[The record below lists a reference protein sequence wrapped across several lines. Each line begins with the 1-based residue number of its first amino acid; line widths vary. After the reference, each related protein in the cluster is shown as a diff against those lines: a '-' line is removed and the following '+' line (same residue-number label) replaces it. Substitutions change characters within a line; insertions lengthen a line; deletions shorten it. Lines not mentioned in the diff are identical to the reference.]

1 VAGTGVKRIIA
12 AGAGL
17 LVAGEAGL
25 AWRWPHDT
33 AVAVG
38 YALVI
43 ALGVVVA
50 AGLYS
55 LRAGPPDV

>member
-1 VAGTGVKRIIA
+1 MKRIILI
-12 AGAGL
+12 GAGL

-25 AWRWPHDT
+25 AWRWPNDT

-43 ALGVVVA
+43 ALAVVVA
-50 AGLYS
+50 AGLYC
-55 LRAGPPDV
+55 LRAGPPDDS

>member
-1 VAGTGVKRIIA
+1 VAGTDVKRIIA
-12 AGAGL
+12 AGAVL
-17 LVAGEAGL
+17 LVVGEAGL

>member
-1 VAGTGVKRIIA
+1 
-12 AGAGL
+12 
-17 LVAGEAGL
+17 VAGEAGL